1 MRRLALIVTTL
12 ALAACAKKDA
22 PPADV
27 TAPPAPAAINLASVA
42 GMWAFHT
49 MGADNDSVLTTS
61 TIAATADTAG
71 WVQTL
76 KDRKPMTLKVWVSG
90 DSIMTASP
98 EYESV
103 LRAGVKV
110 TTNSV
115 FHLVGDT
122 LKGTTT
128 AHYNVKGPD
137 SVRMLRTV
145 GTKMPM

>member
-1 MRRLALIVTTL
+1 M
-12 ALAACAKKDA
+12 
-22 PPADV
+22 
-27 TAPPAPAAINLASVA
+27 
-42 GMWAFHT
+42 
-49 MGADNDSVLTTS
+49 LTTS

-76 KDRKPMTLKVWVSG
+76 KDRKPMTLKVSVSG

-98 EYESV
+98 VYESV
-103 LRAGVKV
+103 LRPGVKV

-128 AHYNVKGPD
+128 AHYSVSGPD
-137 SVRMLRTV
+137 SVRTLRTIGV
-145 GTKMPM
+145 KMPM